1 MMEILQILSEFKKR
15 VSEKFGEVE
24 VVLFGSCARGST
36 REESDIDV
44 FVILDRDVDIK
55 VKESIYDIAYEFN
68 LKYDIVLDVSVYS
81 KKEWDRYRKILPFI
95 VNVEKEGIIV

>member
-1 MMEILQILSEFKKR
+1 M
-15 VSEKFGEVE
+15 
-24 VVLFGSCARGST
+24 
-36 REESDIDV
+36 
-44 FVILDRDVDIK
+44 ILDRDVDIK